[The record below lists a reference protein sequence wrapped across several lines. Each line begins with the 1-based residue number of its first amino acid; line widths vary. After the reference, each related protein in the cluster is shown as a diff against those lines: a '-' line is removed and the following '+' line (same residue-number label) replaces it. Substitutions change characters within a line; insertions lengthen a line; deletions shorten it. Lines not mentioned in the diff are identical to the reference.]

1 MEVRSKVIYKVFEQ
15 QEFGDEV
22 EIYVKLNDSMI
33 TNELSFIDVFLL
45 EKIQEK
51 KKQKN
56 LIHIIWINVTDFF
69 GAHWRIFVKPIQHM
83 NLIWQKN

>member
-51 KKQKN
+51 KTEKFDSYYLN
-56 LIHIIWINVTDFF
+56 
-69 GAHWRIFVKPIQHM
+69 
-83 NLIWQKN
+83 

>member
-22 EIYVKLNDSMI
+22 EIYVKLNDSMF

-51 KKQKN
+51 NRK
-56 LIHIIWINVTDFF
+56 I
-69 GAHWRIFVKPIQHM
+69 
-83 NLIWQKN
+83 